1 VSGQKS
7 EDQWLPI
14 SGIEWPMA
22 ATANLNV
29 CDGDGECMRWQMAAM
44 ANGSDGERQRQR
56 QMAMAANGSGDKRQ
70 QWQIQ
75 QWRMA
80 AAAAVINP
88 VAIPLWWKLMAPLSP
103 AVESCGIEL
112 VAHGSGRP

>member
-1 VSGQKS
+1 VAHGSDSKFECLRWQMS
-7 EDQWLPI
+7 A
-14 SGIEWPMA
+14 MA
-22 ATANLNV
+22 NV
-29 CDGDGECMRWQMAAM
+29 CDGKCMRWQMAAM
-44 ANGSDGERQRQR
+44 ANGSDGKWQQRR
-56 QMAMAANGSGDKRQ
+56 MAMAANGSGDKRQ

>member
-1 VSGQKS
+1 MSA
-7 EDQWLPI
+7 
-14 SGIEWPMA
+14 MA
-22 ATANLNV
+22 NV
-29 CDGDGECMRWQMAAM
+29 CDGECMRWQMAAKM
-44 ANGSDGERQRQR
+44 AATSN
-56 QMAMAANGSGDKRQ
+56 MAMAANGSGDKRQ